1 MAEICTGIIVVSLP
15 ALRPLLR
22 RASHVV
28 HPPPP
33 SSHAMT
39 RAWMNN
45 RKPSGGGH
53 GSQPRFSSS
62 RTAGPSRS
70 KNDVRAIVAPPEGYH
85 YTYETDTAA
94 SDVELHGGLMKSDV
108 ESRTEEINVYTDAKE
123 VLGHHNREE
132 KGMPPLQRN
141 SDAKAWVQRTRQFS

>member
-22 RASHVV
+22 RATHVV
-28 HPPPP
+28 HPSPP

-45 RKPSGGGH
+45 RNPPSGGN
-53 GSQPRFSSS
+53 GSQNRFTLS
-62 RTAGPSRS
+62 RTTGPSRS
-70 KNDVRAIVAPPEGYH
+70 KSELRVVVAPPEGYH
-85 YTYETDTAA
+85 YTYETDTAN

-123 VLGHHNREE
+123 VLGHQNLEE
-132 KGMPPLQRN
+132 YGSPPLQRN
-141 SDAKAWVQRTRQFS
+141 SDARAWVQRTRQFT